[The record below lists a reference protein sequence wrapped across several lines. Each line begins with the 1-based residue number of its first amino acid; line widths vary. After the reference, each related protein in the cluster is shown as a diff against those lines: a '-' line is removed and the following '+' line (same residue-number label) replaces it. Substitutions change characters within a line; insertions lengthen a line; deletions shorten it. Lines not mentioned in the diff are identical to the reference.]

1 LERSDLIVTDASDP
15 RAGTGIDTS
24 VPHSARIWNYWLG
37 GKDNYPVDR
46 AAGDSWIA
54 LNPEITTVARTSRA
68 FLNRSVTFVAREAG
82 IRQFLD
88 VGTGLPT
95 ADNTHQVAQRAAP
108 DARVVYV
115 DHDPLVLAHARALL
129 VGTPEGETRYL
140 DADMRE
146 PEKLLAGAR
155 EILDFDQPV
164 ALMFMQVL
172 GHIGNLDQ
180 ARTLVRIMFEPLCP
194 GSYLILNEG
203 SNTVA
208 GDSVKQAQDEYTDTG
223 AVPYITRTP
232 DEIQSLFPT
241 ENVEWVEPGFV
252 SVPFWRP
259 DPTSQVSTIGEDIE
273 PVDAYGGVVRKV

>member
-1 LERSDLIVTDASDP
+1 VTDVSPDP
-15 RAGTGIDTS
+15 MAGTGIDTT

-46 AAGDSWIA
+46 AAGDAWIK
-54 LNPEITTVARTSRA
+54 LNPEITVVARTSRA
-68 FLNRSVTFVAREAG
+68 FLKRTVSHLAG
-82 IRQFLD
+82 DEGVRQFLD

-95 ADNTHQVAQRAAP
+95 AENTHQVAQRVAP

-140 DADMRE
+140 DADLRD
-146 PEKLLAGAR
+146 PAGLLRSAR
-155 EILDFDQPV
+155 ETLDFDRPI

-172 GHIGNLDQ
+172 GHIADLEQ
-180 ARTLVRIMFEPLCP
+180 ARMLVRTMFEPLCP
-194 GSYLILNEG
+194 GSFLILNEG
-203 SNTVA
+203 SNTVV
-208 GDSVKQAQDEYTDTG
+208 GDSVKQAQEEYSDTG

-232 DEIQSLFPT
+232 EEIESLFPT
-241 ENVEWVEPGFV
+241 ENAEWLEPGFV

-259 DPTSQVSTIGEDIE
+259 ESTSGVSEIGSGALE
-273 PVDAYGGVVRKV
+273 PVDAYGGVIRRV